1 MLRNWVLAA
10 SLLGWTVATAAVE
23 GPGRNQ
29 FIRAARASGPVA
41 VDGKLSEDAW
51 RQAPAFDAFVQR
63 FPEAG
68 KAPSE
73 RTEVRVLHDD
83 RNVYVAVT
91 SYDSEPALINRNLGR
106 RDSGTLFTD
115 TVRVLLDPTHDHRTA
130 YAFTVSAGGV
140 QSDGLYYDDRMYSTD
155 WDGVWDGAAAVREDG
170 WVAEFSIPLSL
181 LRFPEVPVQ
190 TWGFAVR
197 REIARKSEELFTVDN
212 PRTSGAMVSRLG
224 HLTGLENLRPQSAL
238 ELVPYL
244 AARSVARPQ
253 FSDAA
258 RPWPRL
264 IDPSLDLG
272 LDLKASLTS
281 NLALT
286 ATLNPDFGQ
295 VEADQILLNLSTYE
309 AFFPEKRPFFT
320 QGMELFQPVGY
331 GMNVSQTLFYS
342 RRIGL
347 QTPILGAAK
356 LTGTVA
362 EGVEVGVLDAV
373 VMGPWQENP
382 DEERPDQR
390 LGVHLT
396 RPLHL
401 GPNNALPSDPA
412 VPMNY
417 MATVV
422 RAKVGASSRVGATVT
437 SALPLTGE
445 CSAEEAEGE
454 RLVADCEAR
463 GGNAAALDF
472 DLRTE
477 DGLYGLLGQVDGSQ
491 VVGGPPERTLA
502 DGTRLHRGDRGFGGY
517 LRAGKF
523 GGEGFRW
530 DTGYDFSSPTLQLN
544 PSGYQRTQNEHAV
557 RGWLHYQRPNGFG
570 ELKALFVNFGG
581 GTNWTSDGRGL
592 NRGGWVNLNG
602 SAQLPSFDSV
612 GLETGADVGGWD
624 VREMGGTGVPLENTN
639 SAFVALFGDTN
650 PNRPVSAGGFLAGVH
665 RFSAGPVPA
674 AFGWEGSVYGNL
686 RPHPALETRLE
697 MGFAHIPFGP
707 RFVEDQGEGRF
718 VLSPLTSNSLSLTL
732 RQQWVMTP
740 RLTLQGY
747 AQFFSAYG
755 KYGPFFQGLSN
766 AERAPLRF
774 ASLTPLE
781 YADTESFRDVA
792 LNLNVVL
799 RWEYRLGSTLY
810 VVYSRGQQGLPVA
823 EGQRPL
829 RTLLPVRLM
838 EGPAE
843 DALLVKWA
851 WHLGA

>member
-1 MLRNWVLAA
+1 MLRNQVLAVV
-10 SLLGWTVATAAVE
+10 LLGCTVATAAVE

-29 FIRAARASGPVA
+29 FIRAARASGPVE
-41 VDGKLSEDAW
+41 VDGKLAEDAW
-51 RQAPAFDAFVQR
+51 SQAPAFDAFVQR
-63 FPEAG
+63 FPDAG

-73 RTEVRVLHDD
+73 RTEVRVLYDD

-91 SYDSEPALINRNLGR
+91 SHDSEPALINRNLGR

-140 QSDGLYYDDRMYSTD
+140 QSDGLYYDDQMYSAD
-155 WDGVWDGAAAVREDG
+155 WDGVWDGAAAAREDG

-224 HLTGLENLRPQSAL
+224 HLTGLENLRPRQAL

-258 RPWPRL
+258 RPSPRL
-264 IDPSLDLG
+264 LDPSLDLG

-281 NLALT
+281 NLALN
-286 ATLNPDFGQ
+286 ATFNPDFGQ
-295 VEADQILLNLSTYE
+295 VEADQLLLNLSTYE

-320 QGMELFQPVGY
+320 QGMELFQPVGNNL
-331 GMNVSQTLFYS
+331 GASQTLFYS

-373 VMGPWQENP
+373 VMGPWQQEQ

-390 LGVHLT
+390 MSVHLT

-401 GPNNALPSDPA
+401 GPNDALPTDPA

-417 MATVV
+417 LATVV
-422 RAKVGASSRVGATVT
+422 RAKVGASSRVGAMVT
-437 SALPLTGE
+437 AATPLTGT
-445 CSAEEAEGE
+445 CSADEAEGE
-454 RLVADCEAR
+454 LPVAACEAR

-502 DGTRLHRGDRGFGGY
+502 DGTVLRRGDMGFGGY
-517 LRAGKF
+517 LRAGKL

-530 DTGYDFSSPTLQLN
+530 DTAYDFSSPTLQLN
-544 PSGYQRTQNEHAV
+544 PSGFQRTQNEHAM
-557 RGWLHYQRPNGFG
+557 RGWLRYQRPNGFG
-570 ELKALFVNFGG
+570 DLKALFLNAGG

-592 NRGGWVNLNG
+592 NRGAWGNING
-602 SAQLPSFDSV
+602 SVQLPSFDSV
-612 GLETGADVGGWD
+612 GLELGANLGGWD
-624 VREMGGTGVPLENTN
+624 VREMGGTGVPLENMNT
-639 SAFVALFGDTN
+639 AFVALFGDTN
-650 PNRPVSAGGFLAGVH
+650 PNRPVSVGGFVAGVH
-665 RFSAGPVPA
+665 CFQAGPVPA
-674 AFGWEGSVYGNL
+674 AYGWEGGVSGNL

-697 MGFAHIPFGP
+697 VNFSRLPFGP
-707 RFVEDQGEGRF
+707 RFVEDLGENRF

-732 RQQWVMTP
+732 RQQWVITP

-747 AQFFSAYG
+747 AQLFSAYG
-755 KYGPFFQGLSN
+755 KYGPFFQGLSDE
-766 AERAPLRF
+766 AHTPIRF

-781 YADTESFRDVA
+781 YEDTESFRDVA

-810 VVYSRGQQGLPVA
+810 VVYSHGQQGLPMP
-823 EGQRPL
+823 EGHRPL
-829 RTLLPVRLM
+829 RTLMPVRLM